1 MEESE
6 IRKELEA
13 ARRAA
18 ASGEKNLSAREDI
31 MCGDVLLAEH
41 NLSENRNQWEIA
53 GLARELMEQA
63 SVLEGYDHLLDR
75 THEALSRMSECLYDH
90 PRLKLKLLKLWLLV
104 VDRISA
110 MQDHELSVY
119 DDILHEI
126 NVLRRNIDYADAGKL
141 DLIEDDRRLKHDPVE
156 WTARWEEVIDEADRK
171 AEENLEEMPR
181 GMGFCHAFWH
191 ERAVALASL
200 GIEWRSPSRMNP
212 GVLFD

>member
-181 GMGFCHAFWH
+181 GMGFCHSFWH
-191 ERAVALASL
+191 ERAAALASL

>member
-75 THEALSRMSECLYDH
+75 IDIQVEVSALKYSQLSSASSGEPSSEIRKSVIAARKIQEERYREYKHIHCNAQMTERMIHQYAEPNSESLDMLRMAMERLSLSARAYSRILKVARTIADLDGSEQVQLPHIAEAVGYRNLDRSDWSE
-90 PRLKLKLLKLWLLV
+90 
-104 VDRISA
+104 
-110 MQDHELSVY
+110 
-119 DDILHEI
+119 
-126 NVLRRNIDYADAGKL
+126 
-141 DLIEDDRRLKHDPVE
+141 
-156 WTARWEEVIDEADRK
+156 
-171 AEENLEEMPR
+171 R
-181 GMGFCHAFWH
+181 G
-191 ERAVALASL
+191 
-200 GIEWRSPSRMNP
+200 I
-212 GVLFD
+212 

>member
-63 SVLEGYDHLLDR
+63 SVL
-75 THEALSRMSECLYDH
+75 
-90 PRLKLKLLKLWLLV
+90 
-104 VDRISA
+104 
-110 MQDHELSVY
+110 
-119 DDILHEI
+119 
-126 NVLRRNIDYADAGKL
+126 
-141 DLIEDDRRLKHDPVE
+141 
-156 WTARWEEVIDEADRK
+156 
-171 AEENLEEMPR
+171 
-181 GMGFCHAFWH
+181 
-191 ERAVALASL
+191 
-200 GIEWRSPSRMNP
+200 
-212 GVLFD
+212 